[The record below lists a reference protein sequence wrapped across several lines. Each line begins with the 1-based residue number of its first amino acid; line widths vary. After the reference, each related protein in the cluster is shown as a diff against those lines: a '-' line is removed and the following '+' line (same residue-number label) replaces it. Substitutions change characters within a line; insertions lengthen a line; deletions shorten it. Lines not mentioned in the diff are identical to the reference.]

1 MLRDGISWL
10 GRHLTTTSSTGRDNL
25 QLICI
30 LKAVMLRIQL
40 CASNKQRHAKKL
52 CCTAW
57 CDVSILRY
65 IYDIYILRYCW
76 SWFGIEVSLCLYRR
90 TDDMSVVTGKTVH
103 ALAQAHPNTSSTI
116 ILWGISMKL
125 SAFQTL
131 ATPHHPTHSKSD
143 RIAQNTIT
151 MAAHMPVISWSS
163 FAQCL
168 GRPSVFQAH
177 RIHRPWWRKRR
188 ERRERKPRPK
198 TPSRRLRQSWLQR
211 HPPNCHPR
219 HPPNWLQRIPR
230 PRPKSG
236 KQRRRKVQNPKRRRK
251 LRTKK
256 ALRKRTVALVFAT
269 SLISKKYRMPA
280 RRLCSARTSPRFLA
294 AQF

>member
-1 MLRDGISWL
+1 
-10 GRHLTTTSSTGRDNL
+10 
-25 QLICI
+25 
-30 LKAVMLRIQL
+30 
-40 CASNKQRHAKKL
+40 
-52 CCTAW
+52 
-57 CDVSILRY
+57 
-65 IYDIYILRYCW
+65 
-76 SWFGIEVSLCLYRR
+76 
-90 TDDMSVVTGKTVH
+90 MSVVTGKTVR

-116 ILWGISMKL
+116 ILWGIFMKL

-131 ATPHHPTHSKSD
+131 ATPHHTTHSKSD
-143 RIAQNTIT
+143 RIPQNTIT

-177 RIHRPWWRKRR
+177 RPWWRKRR

-198 TPSRRLRQSWLQR
+198 TPSRRLRQNWLQR

-219 HPPNWLQRIPR
+219 PRPNWLQRIPR